1 MVRLQYK
8 IIQIF
13 FLKGFGDRVMK
24 KCAHK
29 KAMEINES
37 RTLKNL
43 QVTLN
48 LKYLMKNQTYFLY
61 SLLSKVCLVCF
72 NV

>member
-13 FLKGFGDRVMK
+13 FYKGFGDRVMK

-43 QVTLN
+43 QVALN
-48 LKYLMKNQTYFLY
+48 
-61 SLLSKVCLVCF
+61 
-72 NV
+72 